1 MVSEQEKQAMEKAM
15 AALNFSDNPKTK
27 TVNGKKSHTNP
38 DVDAMM
44 KILENFNSATNSAT
58 AKTIKEQGVA
68 STLQRKSENSV
79 SVGGLFEIKIE
90 KEQWNKKRNKNYYSI
105 FNKDGVCM
113 FENVALFE
121 SAMFI
126 VKNLISEDYKQAEN
140 VYKLDQNYIKYL
152 RDMRFAKRSE
162 DPIMEAKYSDAR
174 YKMLEVKEQLK
185 KCLFD

>member
-1 MVSEQEKQAMEKAM
+1 MVTEQEKLAMEKAM

-27 TVNGKKSHTNP
+27 TVNSKKVHGNP

-58 AKTIKEQGVA
+58 AKTINEQGVL
-68 STLQRKSENSV
+68 STLQQKNNDVV
-79 SVGGLFEIKIE
+79 SIGLFEIKIE

-105 FNKDGVCM
+105 FNNTGACM

-121 SAMFI
+121 SATFI
-126 VKNLISEDYKQAEN
+126 VKSLINEDYKQAEN
-140 VYKLDQNYIKYL
+140 IYKLDQNYIKYL
-152 RDMRFAKRSE
+152 RDMRFAKRSQ

-174 YKMLEVKEQLK
+174 YKMLETKEQLK